1 MANKKNKVKFGLNNV
16 HWAKIT
22 QWSADGTTPVYAD
35 PVRLPGAVSLSMD
48 ANGENEPFYADNCVY
63 YVMNNNSGY
72 EGDLEIALVTT
83 EFATEI
89 LGEILDNN
97 GVLVE
102 RNDAEPAQFALMFE
116 FEGSSKTVSACSS
129 CYNNNPVHFIHLLL
143 HFYTS
148 TILFFCKII
157 NTFYAL

>member
-1 MANKKNKVKFGLNNV
+1 MANQKNKVKFGLCNV

-22 QWSADGTTPVYAD
+22 QWSVDGRTPVYAD
-35 PVRLPGAVSLSMD
+35 PVSLPGAVSLSMD

-63 YVMNNNSGY
+63 YMMNNNSGY

-102 RNDAEPAQFALMFE
+102 KNDAEPAQFALMFE
-116 FEGSSKTVSACSS
+116 FEGDK
-129 CYNNNPVHFIHLLL
+129 H
-143 HFYTS
+143 
-148 TILFFCKII
+148 KIRH
-157 NTFYAL
+157 